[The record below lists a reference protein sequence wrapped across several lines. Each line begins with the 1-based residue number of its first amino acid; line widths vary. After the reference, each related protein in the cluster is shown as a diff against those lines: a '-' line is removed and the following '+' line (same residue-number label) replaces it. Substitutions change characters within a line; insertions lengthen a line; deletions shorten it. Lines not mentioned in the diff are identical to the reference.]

1 MEPNEVIET
10 DRLNAGY
17 SVPGKLF
24 LLLARKP
31 LRRSMAGCF
40 IAITLQ
46 CWKTHFIKISVAGD
60 CKLGRTL
67 DPMSHD
73 TEWNES
79 R

>member
-17 SVPGKLF
+17 QFQGNYF
-24 LLLARKP
+24 YTRRKP

-40 IAITLQ
+40 MRLRCNAGRHTLS
-46 CWKTHFIKISVAGD
+46 KSSVAGD
-60 CKLGRTL
+60 CKLADM

-73 TEWNES
+73 TE
-79 R
+79 